1 MRLYAEFPLH
11 SFVFQDCWGS
21 FVVTFWGSMDRPGP
35 SQESVNL
42 KLALEGQPSMGLHIV
57 DNWNI
62 NKWTDKAFFLHPV
75 CFGNTC
81 FYYSQDLV
89 CIIRKT
95 DPIRTAGPNLLK
107 AIRHAHVLSLERGRG
122 PCCQSLIS
130 VSAWTPPHPCSV
142 DPMLSPHEVPS
153 SLGC

>member
-1 MRLYAEFPLH
+1 M
-11 SFVFQDCWGS
+11 
-21 FVVTFWGSMDRPGP
+21 VTFWGSMDRPGP

-42 KLALEGQPSMGLHIV
+42 KLALEGQPSTGLHIV

-62 NKWTDKAFFLHPV
+62 NKRTDKAFFLHPV

-81 FYYSQDLV
+81 FYYSQDLA
-89 CIIRKT
+89 CIIRKI

-107 AIRHAHVLSLERGRG
+107 AIRYAHVLSLGRGRG
-122 PCCQSLIS
+122 PFCQSLVS

-142 DPMLSPHEVPS
+142 DSMLSPHEVPS